1 MVRRTQFLL
10 STSIVGTTFPE
21 INLVFQINS
30 FLCMISIKYIF
41 FTVFDISQ
49 FSFFFSFFNTH
60 ILLDDFDYESR
71 WINFVEPVGRVKI
84 QETSKNISL
93 YYSLNR
99 TIRDY
104 STQSE
109 NWRNVILSLTWQT
122 ILHEYSAVTSVSIHQ
137 GQFLSLFFGLS
148 YVLVFFNRQRNF
160 IFL

>member
-30 FLCMISIKYIF
+30 FLCMISIKFIF

-104 STQSE
+104 STQSG
-109 NWRNVILSLTWQT
+109 NRRNVILSLTWQT
-122 ILHEYSAVTSVSIHQ
+122 ILHEYSAVTSVSIH
-137 GQFLSLFFGLS
+137 
-148 YVLVFFNRQRNF
+148 
-160 IFL
+160 